1 MKEVYIMRNK
11 IKVKLPE
18 ISIIAAVSNDGVIG
32 VNGKIPWDIPEDMK
46 HFKNITSQNTVIMGR
61 KTFESI
67 GYPLPNRINIVVSS
81 QASIISQKYRDERLK
96 GIILVENLEKAIGI
110 GAIFGRP
117 IYLIGGSRIYKEGL
131 KYANTLYITRV
142 NKTFLINIHD
152 HFSMFPLINR
162 REWKITSSKYGNDCN
177 DIDYRFEI
185 LKKRNLLERI
195 IYGFKR

>member
-1 MKEVYIMRNK
+1 MKNK
-11 IKVKLPE
+11 MKIKLPE

-110 GAIFGRP
+110 GAILP
-117 IYLIGGSRIYKEGL
+117 IFDVFI
-131 KYANTLYITRV
+131 
-142 NKTFLINIHD
+142 
-152 HFSMFPLINR
+152 
-162 REWKITSSKYGNDCN
+162 
-177 DIDYRFEI
+177 
-185 LKKRNLLERI
+185 
-195 IYGFKR
+195 

>member
-1 MKEVYIMRNK
+1 MKNMKEVYNMKNK
-11 IKVKLPE
+11 MKIKLPE
-18 ISIIAAVSNDGVIG
+18 ISIIAAVSNDGIIG

-117 IYLIGGSRIYKEGL
+117 IYLIGGSRIYK
-131 KYANTLYITRV
+131 
-142 NKTFLINIHD
+142 
-152 HFSMFPLINR
+152 
-162 REWKITSSKYGNDCN
+162 
-177 DIDYRFEI
+177 
-185 LKKRNLLERI
+185 
-195 IYGFKR
+195 

>member
-1 MKEVYIMRNK
+1 MKNK
-11 IKVKLPE
+11 MKIKLPE

-117 IYLIGGSRIYKEGL
+117 IFLIGGSRIYKEGL
-131 KYANTLYITRV
+131 KYTNTMYITRV
-142 NKTFLINIHD
+142 NKSLLIDIHNQ
-152 HFSMFPLINR
+152 FSMFPLCSGK
-162 REWKITSSKYGNDCN
+162 EWKLVSSKYGNECK
-177 DIDYRFEI
+177 DIDYWFEI

-195 IYGFKR
+195 IFHFKR

>member
-1 MKEVYIMRNK
+1 MKHKMK
-11 IKVKLPE
+11 INLPE

-46 HFKNITSQNTVIMGR
+46 HFKNVTSQNTVIMGR

-96 GIILVENLEKAIGI
+96 GIILVENLEKAIGV

-117 IYLIGGSRIYKEGL
+117 IFLIGGSRIYKEGL
-131 KYANTLYITRV
+131 KYTNTMYITRV
-142 NKTFLINIHD
+142 NKSILIDIHD
-152 HFSMFPLINR
+152 RFSMFPLC
-162 REWKITSSKYGNDCN
+162 S
-177 DIDYRFEI
+177 
-185 LKKRNLLERI
+185 KKRVEI
-195 IYGFKR
+195 SFI

>member
-1 MKEVYIMRNK
+1 MKNKMK
-11 IKVKLPE
+11 IKIPE

-32 VNGKIPWDIPEDMK
+32 INGKIPWDIPEDMK
-46 HFKNITSQNTVIMGR
+46 YFKNITSQNTVIMGR

-117 IYLIGGSRIYKEGL
+117 IFLIGGSRIYKEGL
-131 KYANTLYITRV
+131 KYTNTMYITRV
-142 NKTFLINIHD
+142 NKSLLIDIHNQ
-152 HFSMFPLINR
+152 FSMFPLCSKKK
-162 REWKITSSKYGNDCN
+162 WKLVSSKYGNECK
-177 DIDYRFEI
+177 DIDYWFEI

-195 IYGFKR
+195 IFHFKR